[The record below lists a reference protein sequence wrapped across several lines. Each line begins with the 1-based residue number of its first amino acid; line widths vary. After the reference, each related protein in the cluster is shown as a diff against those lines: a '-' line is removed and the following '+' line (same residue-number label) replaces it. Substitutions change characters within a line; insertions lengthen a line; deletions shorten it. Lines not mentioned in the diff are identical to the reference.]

1 MCTLLI
7 FFHGLNRNVR
17 CFFTWKVKF
26 TSSDTA
32 ESYMAEAVSLGQ
44 LQAGTVAGGQQS
56 FVLLCGAA
64 RDDGADSMQDI
75 AAWEGKCRC
84 DFCPAGFFFMPL
96 LSHQFCAGQPE
107 LYSGEGVNGVP
118 YTYHNHTLRQAVK
131 ILRIYLC
138 NRLGRGAPNTPR
150 QHNL

>member
-17 CFFTWKVKF
+17 RFFTWKVKF

-44 LQAGTVAGGQQS
+44 LQAGTVAGGQQP

-64 RDDGADSMQDI
+64 RNDGSDSMQDI
-75 AAWEGKCRC
+75 AAWEVKCRG

>member
-17 CFFTWKVKF
+17 RFFTWKVKF

-44 LQAGTVAGGQQS
+44 LQAGTVAGGQQP

-75 AAWEGKCRC
+75 AAWEVKCRC